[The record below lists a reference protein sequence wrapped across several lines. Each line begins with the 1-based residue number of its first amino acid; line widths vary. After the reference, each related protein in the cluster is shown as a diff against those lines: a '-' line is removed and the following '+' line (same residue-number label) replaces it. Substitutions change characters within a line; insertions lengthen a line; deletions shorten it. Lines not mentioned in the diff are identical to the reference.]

1 MRLLPRVL
9 PACRPADCVVPPL
22 AALLPRAA
30 ALGARAQP
38 VAPQPA
44 AAAGEPLLA
53 FLLGLVGRELLRAHA
68 DADEPHALAIGRASW
83 RPAEAW
89 QGIADAAVALLRRL
103 LPLDAWRP
111 ALLELLEQS
120 LVRGSG
126 ALRLGSAEHAASDVA
141 VTRQAAA
148 AAASFAV
155 LGGHLWGCVPGARV
169 TVLAAGEATATH
181 TATLIRGG
189 CDAASLAVVLEGQG
203 GQAVA
208 LLTNVAAACVQA
220 RAQVSLAASLLLPR
234 LPTLLEAYRPFVP
247 ASAATSAVAA
257 LVRCR
262 ALHSL
267 QWLCEEAAAAQC
279 VLAAGLL
286 PSLVSTAVRALP
298 LCRPVAREVLQ
309 RRLCSM
315 ELAQRDVAACR
326 TPPHALAAASAAE
339 LQALLRARRGK
350 QRGSE
355 ASGGEGGAGLRAEAA
370 ALLRG
375 GPDGCRAQV
384 LAPIPPYISPMSPL
398 YLPYISPK
406 SPPYRGEVRGRVAR
420 SGRGRAARAAPSC
433 GGAAARRRAASWA
446 GGRAGDGGA
455 AAAGEAGRGW

>member
-68 DADEPHALAIGRASW
+68 PADAPHALAVGRASW

-89 QGIADAAVALLRRL
+89 QGITDAAVALLRRL
-103 LPLDAWRP
+103 LSLDAWRP
-111 ALLELLEQS
+111 ALLELLEHS

-126 ALRLGSAEHAASDVA
+126 ALRLGSAEHGASDVG
-141 VTRQAAA
+141 VTREAAA

-169 TVLAAGEATATH
+169 TVLAAGEASATSSATH

-189 CDAASLAVVLEGQG
+189 CDAPSLAVILEGQG
-203 GQAVA
+203 GQAAALINHVA
-208 LLTNVAAACVQA
+208 PACVQA

-286 PSLVSTAVRALP
+286 PALVSTAVRALP
-298 LCRPVAREVLQ
+298 LGRPVAREVLQ

-326 TPPHALAAASAAE
+326 APHRALAAASAAE
-339 LQALLRARRGK
+339 LHALVHARRGK
-350 QRGSE
+350 QRGSD
-355 ASGGEGGAGLRAEAA
+355 AGGGEGGAGLRAEAA
-370 ALLRG
+370 ALLSG
-375 GPDGCRAQV
+375 GPEGCRAQV
-384 LAPIPPYISPMSPL
+384 VAPISPLHLPCISHVSPYISP
-398 YLPYISPK
+398 
-406 SPPYRGEVRGRVAR
+406 
-420 SGRGRAARAAPSC
+420 RAGARARD
-433 GGAAARRRAASWA
+433 RR
-446 GGRAGDGGA
+446 
-455 AAAGEAGRGW
+455 E